1 LGLAMDVELLADE
14 ARIGLHAEDDV
25 EVAGRSAPLAR
36 MTAPLDAQ
44 GLAVVHAGGD
54 VDRQRGFLLDDA
66 GTTTRT
72 TRLADDLA
80 VATAH
85 RAHGLEREVALPMDD
100 LPAAAA
106 LGASLRT
113 GACFC
118 PRAAAV
124 FASLAPWDRD
134 VVLAAFEHVAEP
146 ERELHLHVRAASR
159 SVAPSR
165 AEAETTEQ
173 VAEQIAEVAEDLFG
187 AREPREARARRPFVA
202 VLVIEL
208 TLFLVVQDLESFRR
222 FFESLLGLLVPR
234 IAIRV
239 MLHGE
244 LSVSAFDL
252 ADRRVPRDAQNFVI
266 VALRGHRARNLS
278 TTPPTV
284 NGLRSMTRVER
295 DPSRLTHDAR
305 RLMLRSLPA
314 NPPISSLP
322 MSPSSPKRPFPEFS
336 GSSPFSNPRA
346 VARMAGLGLLMG
358 ALLGPAGCKD
368 ETPTLF
374 NESGVWQM
382 LNFDIGRGLMKV
394 DEDFRRQAML
404 LKFKSDMG
412 IVQSAFCAETES
424 QTAADSTC
432 RIAVELT
439 AWHCHC
445 YAYVFEHDQ
454 MAWRE
459 FEAGEPRPSVS
470 LADAEDEDDVWL

>member
-1 LGLAMDVELLADE
+1 
-14 ARIGLHAEDDV
+14 
-25 EVAGRSAPLAR
+25 
-36 MTAPLDAQ
+36 
-44 GLAVVHAGGD
+44 
-54 VDRQRGFLLDDA
+54 
-66 GTTTRT
+66 
-72 TRLADDLA
+72 
-80 VATAH
+80 
-85 RAHGLEREVALPMDD
+85 
-100 LPAAAA
+100 
-106 LGASLRT
+106 
-113 GACFC
+113 
-118 PRAAAV
+118 
-124 FASLAPWDRD
+124 
-134 VVLAAFEHVAEP
+134 
-146 ERELHLHVRAASR
+146 
-159 SVAPSR
+159 
-165 AEAETTEQ
+165 
-173 VAEQIAEVAEDLFG
+173 
-187 AREPREARARRPFVA
+187 
-202 VLVIEL
+202 
-208 TLFLVVQDLESFRR
+208 
-222 FFESLLGLLVPR
+222 
-234 IAIRV
+234 
-239 MLHGE
+239 
-244 LSVSAFDL
+244 
-252 ADRRVPRDAQNFVI
+252 
-266 VALRGHRARNLS
+266 
-278 TTPPTV
+278 
-284 NGLRSMTRVER
+284 
-295 DPSRLTHDAR
+295 
-305 RLMLRSLPA
+305 
-314 NPPISSLP
+314 

-470 LADAEDEDDVWL
+470 LADAEDEDDVWLIDVLEHETTRETFQFSPLPEGLFGSDGSSSRFIFQRKASSLYNQVLFEDQQTDDDPDARRPVCEPCADGF